1 VNSTMPKPA
10 AEAGKPPFRP
20 IRFAQPNVIRE
31 DRADGSIILRAAQPL
46 AAYEPSLARLFRS
59 AVERHPDRLLMA
71 ERDATSAWAGVTY
84 AQARRKADAV
94 AQALIDRGLSAERP
108 VMVLSGNAVEH
119 GLMTLACYT
128 AGIPVSPISVAYS
141 LQSHDHAKL
150 KYINELLTPGLV
162 YVSDTAPFAKA
173 LAHVSAPIVA
183 GKNGANL
190 PNVTLFSELEKA
202 QPGAAVEQAVAAIT
216 PDTIAKFLFT
226 SGSTSLPKGV
236 INTHGMLTAN
246 QQQSVQTWPFIE
258 DDPMVLVDWLPWNHT
273 FGSNYNFNL
282 ILQQAGTL
290 YIDGGKPLPALVGQ
304 TVQNLREIAP
314 TIYFNVPAGY
324 GALLPFLEKDDSLAR
339 HFFSRVRL
347 LFYAGASLP
356 QDMWDR
362 LEALAIRITGM
373 RVPMTSAWGTTETS
387 PLATSAHA
395 LLERAGNVGVP
406 VPGVDV
412 KLVPAGSKLE
422 VRVRGP
428 NITPGYWR
436 RPDLTASMFDEDGYY
451 LPGDAVRFADPD
463 DPDRGL
469 IFDGRTAED
478 FKLTN
483 GTWVAVGALRVGAIA
498 AASPVLQDAIVC
510 GEGRD
515 QVGLV
520 AWLNAAGCKQIT
532 GEDGDLAFY
541 AAHPKVQ
548 THLRDAFGRWNKV
561 NTGATMRVARVL
573 LLPDMPSIDR
583 NEITD
588 KGYINQRVALEC
600 RKAEGQRLF
609 DGNPHPDVVVIV

>member
-1 VNSTMPKPA
+1 VNSTMPRPA
-10 AEAGKPPFRP
+10 TSAGKPPFRP
-20 IRFAQPNVIRE
+20 IRFAEPNVTRD
-31 DRADGSIILRAAQPL
+31 DRADGSVVLRAAQPL
-46 AAYEPSLARLFRS
+46 GAYEPSLARLFRS
-59 AVERHPDRLLMA
+59 AVERQPDRLLMA
-71 ERDATSAWAGVTY
+71 ERDASGAWAGVTY

-119 GLMTLACYT
+119 GLLTLACYT
-128 AGIPVSPISVAYS
+128 AGIPISPISVAYS
-141 LQSHDHAKL
+141 LQSQDHAKL

-173 LAHVSAPIVA
+173 LAHVTAPIVA

-190 PNVTLFSELEKA
+190 PNVTLFSDLETT
-202 QPGAAVEQAVAAIT
+202 QPGPLVEQAMAAIT

-246 QQQSVQTWPFIE
+246 QQQSVQCWPFIE

-290 YIDGGKPLPALVGQ
+290 YIDAGKPVPALVGQ

-324 GALLPFLEKDDSLAR
+324 GALLPFLEKDDALAR

-362 LEALAIRITGM
+362 LEALAIRITGK

-387 PLATSAHA
+387 PLATSAHV
-395 LLERAGNVGVP
+395 LLEKAGNVGVP

-412 KLVPAGSKLE
+412 KLVPVGSKLE
-422 VRVRGP
+422 IRVRGP

-436 RPDLTASMFDEDGYY
+436 RPDLTAAMFDEEGYY
-451 LPGDAVRFADPD
+451 LPGDAVRFADPN
-463 DPDRGL
+463 DPNQGL

-515 QVGLV
+515 QVGLI
-520 AWLNAAGCKQIT
+520 AWLNAAGCKEVT
-532 GEDGDLAFY
+532 GDEGDLAFY
-541 AAHPKVQ
+541 ATHPKLH
-548 THLRDAFGRWNKV
+548 THLRNAFARWNKV

-600 RKAEGQRLF
+600 RKLEGERLF

>member
-1 VNSTMPKPA
+1 MNSTMQKK
-10 AEAGKPPFRP
+10 AETAQKPPFRA
-20 IRFAQPNVIRE
+20 IHFAEPRVTRE
-31 DRADGSIILRAAQPL
+31 DRADGSIILRAAQAL
-46 AAYEPSLARLFRS
+46 GAYEPNLAKLFRS
-59 AVERHPDRLLMA
+59 AVERHPDRLHMA
-71 ERDATSAWAGVTY
+71 ERDAAGAWAGVTY

-108 VMVLSGNAVEH
+108 LMVLSGNAVEH
-119 GLMTLACYT
+119 GILTLAGYT

-141 LQSHDHAKL
+141 LQSQDHAKL

-173 LAHVSAPIVA
+173 LAHVTAPIVA

-190 PNVTLFSELEKA
+190 PNVTLFSELESTV
-202 QPGAAVEQAVAAIT
+202 PGPAVEQAVAAIR

-236 INTHGMLTAN
+236 VNTHGMLTAN
-246 QQQSVQTWPFIE
+246 QQQSVQCWPFIA

-290 YIDGGKPLPALVGQ
+290 YIDAGKPLPALVGH

-314 TIYFNVPAGY
+314 TVYFNVPAGY
-324 GALLPFLEKDDSLAR
+324 GALLPFLEKDDALAR

-362 LEALAIRITGM
+362 LEALSVRITGM
-373 RVPMTSAWGTTETS
+373 RVPMTSAWGTTETA
-387 PLATSAHA
+387 PLATSAHTF
-395 LLERAGNVGVP
+395 LEKAGNVGVP
-406 VPGVDV
+406 VPGCDV
-412 KLVPAGSKLE
+412 KLVPVGSKLE
-422 VRVRGP
+422 IRVRGP

-436 RPDLTASMFDEDGYY
+436 RPDLTQAMFDDEGYY
-451 LPGDAVRFADPD
+451 LPGDAVRFADPA
-463 DPDRGL
+463 DPDQGL

-498 AASPVLQDAIVC
+498 AATPVLQDAIVC

-520 AWLNAAGCKQIT
+520 AWLNAAGCKQVT

-541 AAHPKVQ
+541 ATHPKVH
-548 THLRDAFGRWNKV
+548 THLRGAFAQWNKI
-561 NTGATMRVARVL
+561 NTGATMRIARVL

-600 RKAEGQRLF
+600 RRTEGERLF
-609 DGNPHPDVVVIV
+609 DVKPHPDVVVIS